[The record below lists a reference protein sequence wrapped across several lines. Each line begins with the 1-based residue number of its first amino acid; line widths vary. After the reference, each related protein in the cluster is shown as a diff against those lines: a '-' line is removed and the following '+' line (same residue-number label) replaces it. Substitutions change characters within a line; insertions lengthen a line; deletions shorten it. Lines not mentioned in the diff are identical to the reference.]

1 MALIQISDPDI
12 KTEIKKKF
20 SVGIDLGTTNS
31 LIAQRNDNEVTIFQ
45 NNNSPLIPSVVS
57 EVDGKLIIGNKDD
70 SDSITAAFAGSLG
83 LTSPV
88 ERSNSL
94 MRLCTLEAMV
104 DAL

>member
-70 SDSITAAFAGSLG
+70 NDSITSIKRMFFSILMSISLKNFV
-83 LTSPV
+83 L
-88 ERSNSL
+88 
-94 MRLCTLEAMV
+94 
-104 DAL
+104 